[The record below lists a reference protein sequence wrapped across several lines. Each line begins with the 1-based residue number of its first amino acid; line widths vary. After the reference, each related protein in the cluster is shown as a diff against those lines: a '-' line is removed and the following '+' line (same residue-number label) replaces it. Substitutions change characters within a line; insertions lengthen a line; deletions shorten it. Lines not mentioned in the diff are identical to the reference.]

1 MQFIMV
7 ANAFEVGG
15 YHDGMRDTFLHST
28 FDLGAE
34 AVRLSQRD
42 VIREKKMNIDVVNL
56 PGIAMAQ
63 RMESNAT
70 PSSLTSQRFIQ
81 KPCQLGIGMI
91 HETRHA
97 LPQQAIA

>member
-7 ANAFEVGG
+7 TDAFEMSGDHHGV
-15 YHDGMRDTFLHST
+15 RDTFLHST

-34 AVRLSQRD
+34 AMRLTQRD
-42 VIREKKMNIDVVNL
+42 VIWEKKMNIDVVNL

-63 RMESNAT
+63 RMESNAALGG
-70 PSSLTSQRFIQ
+70 LTSQRFIQ
-81 KPCQLGIGMI
+81 KPCQFGIGVI